1 MNKSFSLFLDRL
13 KNLNLPKG
21 KYAIFGSGPLGI
33 KNIRD
38 TRDLDIIVDEELFN
52 EYKDMPSWE
61 FKSFEKNGYYVE
73 MIENSGIEFYKKWGP
88 GDWDIRK
95 LINEAKLI
103 NDLPFVKLEIVKKW
117 KQTSRREKDLKD
129 VQLIDEYLQNLEK
142 QK

>member
-21 KYAIFGSGPLGI
+21 KYAIFGSGPLGV

-61 FKSFEKNGYYVE
+61 FKSFEKNGHYVE
-73 MIENSGIEFYKKWGP
+73 MIENNGIEFYKKWGP
-88 GDWDIRK
+88 GDWDTRK
-95 LINEAKLI
+95 LINEAELI